1 MGESMQA
8 AVLYGKEDVRVE
20 RVELTQIGPGD
31 LLVRVGAALTCG
43 TDVKVFQRGYHARMI
58 VPPSPFGHEFAG
70 EVVAVGREVERFRV
84 GDRVVASNSAPC
96 GNCFYCKRHQA
107 NLCEDLLFNNGA
119 YAEYLCVPRRIVERN
134 TYHVPDLLSD
144 TDAALMEP
152 LACAVLALNET
163 GAAKGD
169 TVAVIGP
176 GPIGI
181 MFVKLAKSRGMRV
194 IISGRRQAQV
204 DRALDAGADHGVTTE
219 IPEEAVAHIRALTD
233 GRGVDVAI
241 EAVGK
246 PELWRAAA
254 QMLRRGGTVNF
265 FGGCPRGSEV
275 SLPTEL
281 LHYSGLRTI
290 ASFHHTPATNRAAL
304 DHIIAGDVR
313 ARDFVG
319 DKRPLAAL
327 PDVLAALAKRNGVLK
342 TAIVP

>member
-1 MGESMQA
+1 MREICLFA
-8 AVLYGKEDVRVE
+8 
-20 RVELTQIGPGD
+20 
-31 LLVRVGAALTCG
+31 CG
-43 TDVKVFQRGYHARMI
+43 TDVKVFRRGYRARMI

-70 EVVAVGREVERFRV
+70 QVVAAGRDVERFRV

-96 GNCFYCKRHQA
+96 GKCFYCARHQA

-119 YAEYLCVPRRIVERN
+119 YAEYLCIPARIVERN
-134 TYHVPDLLSD
+134 TYHVPDLLNY

-163 GAAKGD
+163 GASQGD

-176 GPIGI
+176 GPIGV

-194 IISGRRQAQV
+194 IITGRRQAQV
-204 DRALDAGADHGVTTE
+204 DRALEAGADHGVTAE
-219 IPEEAVAHIRALTD
+219 DPDEAVAHVRSLTG
-233 GRGVDVAI
+233 GRGADVAI

-265 FGGCPRGSEV
+265 FGGCPRGTEV

-281 LHYSGLRTI
+281 LHYSGLRAI

-304 DHIIAGDVR
+304 DAIIAGDVR

-319 DKRPLAAL
+319 EEQPLAAL
-327 PDVLAALAKRNGVLK
+327 PAVLASLAHRNAVLK
-342 TAIVP
+342 TAILP

>member
-1 MGESMQA
+1 MQA
-8 AVLYGKEDVRVE
+8 AVLYGKEDVRIE
-20 RVELTQIGPGD
+20 RVPMGGIGAGD

-43 TDVKVFQRGYHARMI
+43 TDVKVFRRGYHARMI

-70 EVVAVGREVERFRV
+70 EVVAVGRDVERFRV

-96 GNCFYCKRHQA
+96 GTCFYCRRNQA

-119 YAEYLCVPRRIVERN
+119 YAEYICVPARIVERN
-134 TYHVPDLLSD
+134 TYHVPDLLSY

-176 GPIGI
+176 GPIGV
-181 MFVKLAKSRGMRV
+181 MFVKLAKSRGLRV
-194 IISGRRQAQV
+194 IITGRRPEQV
-204 DRALDAGADHGVTTE
+204 DRALHAGADHGVTAE
-219 IPEEAVAHIRALTD
+219 DPDEAVAHVRSLTD
-233 GRGVDVAI
+233 GRGADVAI

-265 FGGCPRGSEV
+265 FGGCPRGTEV
-275 SLPTEL
+275 HLPTEL
-281 LHYSGLRTI
+281 LHYSGLRAI
-290 ASFHHTPATNRAAL
+290 ASFHHTPETNRAAL
-304 DHIIAGDVR
+304 TAIIAGDVR

-319 DKRPLAAL
+319 EERPLSAL
-327 PDVLAALAKRNGVLK
+327 PSVLASLALGNGVLK

>member
-1 MGESMQA
+1 
-8 AVLYGKEDVRVE
+8 
-20 RVELTQIGPGD
+20 
-31 LLVRVGAALTCG
+31 
-43 TDVKVFQRGYHARMI
+43 
-58 VPPSPFGHEFAG
+58 
-70 EVVAVGREVERFRV
+70 
-84 GDRVVASNSAPC
+84 
-96 GNCFYCKRHQA
+96 
-107 NLCEDLLFNNGA
+107 
-119 YAEYLCVPRRIVERN
+119 
-134 TYHVPDLLSD
+134 
-144 TDAALMEP
+144 
-152 LACAVLALNET
+152 
-163 GAAKGD
+163 
-169 TVAVIGP
+169 
-176 GPIGI
+176 

-319 DKRPLAAL
+319 DERPLAAL